1 MNLLLTNDDGYDS
14 KGIEILFEKLSEKH
28 NVFIIA
34 PDRNRS
40 AVSNHIS
47 IFENLKLE
55 KVCERVWKY
64 EGFPADCVS
73 LGIFS
78 DLIGTKIDAVLSG
91 INYGQNLGSDIIYSG
106 TCAGARQAVL
116 AGIPGIALSLH
127 PIDWEKAK
135 IEGFKFDSL
144 AEFVCNNLETLISL
158 CELHSQRV
166 FVNVNAGSF
175 DFYKGAK
182 ITEKLCVRHYNE
194 KIKVINDGNNF
205 FTTYESSNGFT
216 EKDENSDNELVHQQ
230 YIAISRV
237 YCDPICNKI
246 VDDVKFKL

>member
-1 MNLLLTNDDGYDS
+1 MNLLLTNDDGYNS
-14 KGIEILFEKLSEKH
+14 KGIEILFKKLSEKH
-28 NVFIIA
+28 NVYIIA

-40 AVSNHIS
+40 AVSNCIS
-47 IFENLKLE
+47 IFEKLKLE
-55 KVCERVWKY
+55 KIDEKIWKY

-78 DLIGTKIDAVLSG
+78 DLIGTKIDAILSG

-127 PIDWEKAK
+127 PIDWEKANK
-135 IEGFKFDSL
+135 EGFKFNALTD
-144 AEFVCNNLETLISL
+144 FVCNNLETLISL
-158 CELHSQRV
+158 CEVKSHRT

-175 DFYKGAK
+175 DSYKGVK
-182 ITEKLCVRHYNE
+182 ITENLCVRHYNE
-194 KIKVINDGNNF
+194 KIKVINEENNL

-216 EKDENSDNELVHQQ
+216 EKDENSDDELVHKQ

-237 YCDPICNKI
+237 YCEPICNKI